1 MPDLPTPTS
10 APGQYHRR
18 AAGLGHNERLLDG
31 VKLKVH
37 SCAGNKSQHG
47 TSVTDHPG
55 STIGG
60 EEVEVLE
67 RLIEDK
73 PIFHRVEI
81 HHPGEGIR
89 LG

>member
-10 APGQYHRR
+10 APGESHHR
-18 AAGLGHNERLLDG
+18 AAGLDHNERLLDG
-31 VKLKVH
+31 MQLEVH
-37 SCAGNKSQHG
+37 SCAGNKSHG
-47 TSVTDHPG
+47 TSVIHHPG

-60 EEVEVLE
+60 EKVEVLE

-73 PIFHRVEI
+73 SILHWVEI

-89 LG
+89 LN